1 MFHVLVD
8 FQEKCEE
15 AVKLCKDMEEK
26 IYSLQTES
34 KKFEM
39 ELDAAIREK
48 VTYRDVYLIF
58 RDGVCR
64 VDYLTAWKK
73 GVLIKVLLKR

>member
-1 MFHVLVD
+1 MFHVFVD

-15 AVKLCKDMEEK
+15 AVKLCKDHEEK

-48 VTYRDVYLIF
+48 VTYR
-58 RDGVCR
+58 
-64 VDYLTAWKK
+64 
-73 GVLIKVLLKR
+73 

>member
-1 MFHVLVD
+1 MFHVFVD

-15 AVKLCKDMEEK
+15 AVKLCKDHEEK

-48 VTYRDVYLIF
+48 VTYRKGYLELFIWYSEMVYVGLI
-58 RDGVCR
+58 
-64 VDYLTAWKK
+64 
-73 GVLIKVLLKR
+73 I

>member
-1 MFHVLVD
+1 MFHVFVD

-48 VTYRDVYLIF
+48 VTDRGYLELFIWYSEMVYVGLI
-58 RDGVCR
+58 
-64 VDYLTAWKK
+64 
-73 GVLIKVLLKR
+73 I